1 MPFELGNLERG
12 TTLGVLVELFL
23 QTEAVGQCSLVSVT
37 VEADMP
43 SLGLTDEQVLAEV
56 SVEVVA
62 EGEIDQTPPPAIVG
76 ALGKLAIFRMQEKTM
91 AELER
96 GDIERASQRLE
107 TMATRLLN
115 IGETELAKAA
125 LLEAGRLA
133 RTGHIS
139 PEGRKKIR
147 YGTRS
152 LSILPKEITRD

>member
-1 MPFELGNLERG
+1 M
-12 TTLGVLVELFL
+12 
-23 QTEAVGQCSLVSVT
+23 
-37 VEADMP
+37 
-43 SLGLTDEQVLAEV
+43 GLPDEQVSAEV
-56 SVEVVA
+56 GGEVTAEKETAQSV
-62 EGEIDQTPPPAIVG
+62 PPAIVG
-76 ALGKLAIFRMQEKTM
+76 AMGKLAIFRMQEKTM
-91 AELER
+91 MELER

-125 LLEAGRLA
+125 LLEAGRLV

-152 LSILPKEITRD
+152 LSILPKEIKRD